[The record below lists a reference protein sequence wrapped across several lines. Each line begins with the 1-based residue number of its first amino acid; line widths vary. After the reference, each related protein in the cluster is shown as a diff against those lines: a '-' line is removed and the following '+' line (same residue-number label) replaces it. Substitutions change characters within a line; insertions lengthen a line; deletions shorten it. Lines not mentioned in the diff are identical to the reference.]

1 MFAKVRYPKAYEAKH
16 LKAHEPAKH
25 LRTHGPA
32 QHLKAPD
39 FSKTPAWAVVIA
51 GTGVAVTLVGAT
63 TGQFH
68 TTIKPN
74 QSAVPQKS
82 TSNSAVR
89 QLLNATNSASAS
101 LAMAKPS
108 LSYAVHQA
116 RSGRAIPQASPAKTS
131 TSTAG
136 VSSTALSP
144 AHMRDERLAASS
156 TRLAAAGGMTAPSTT
171 APAPTTVP
179 APTTAV
185 HAAALGL
192 SGPALTPGAPAT
204 TLLVPTTTPAQPTTT
219 MDQPSSMVAAPLR
232 AADQAT
238 YSSDHPSDGHG
249 RSWRH
254 WGGTG
259 ASTATAGPVGTV
271 ATPAVGTAAALAVG
285 TTLPEP
291 GPAGEE
297 ATGAPASPS
306 IAPVGAPIIFSGDLG
321 GATSYELSV
330 SPQSAGDLLVLT
342 VINDGWPNS
351 VSAVSGGGVSQW
363 SEASSPYLDA
373 ADGQTLQVWYGVVT
387 TAGPSQVDVTWTGAV
402 QNVDLGLQELN
413 AGTDPTWSLDDVGF
427 SNEPFPSLSGPASD
441 EAFEDR
447 GRVERGFVARD
458 SHVAFS
464 GGPGGIRY
472 QPRPEERVAEHERHT
487 SVTSYQQ
494 QHDAAARSDRC
505 SYVKNNGGH
514 PSTLAVPRPLGA
526 NKNAAPSADR
536 GKSGHD
542 NWNAP
547 TKSQGPGVG
556 AKPQGPGAGKE
567 GVLNYNS
574 PKSNTGNAVG
584 QPRTMGGSSPKG
596 DTTVKGSGVP
606 QNNMHTMPPAHTES
620 QPHPQGQQFQ
630 PRSQGQQHE
639 APATHFTPPA
649 HTESQPHP
657 QGQQLQPHSQG
668 QQHEAPSS
676 HSAPKDKDEHK
687 HN

>member
-1 MFAKVRYPKAYEAKH
+1 MKFLHSARWLLLA
-16 LKAHEPAKH
+16 L
-25 LRTHGPA
+25 
-32 QHLKAPD
+32 
-39 FSKTPAWAVVIA
+39 VIM
-51 GTGVAVTLVGAT
+51 L
-63 TGQFH
+63 
-68 TTIKPN
+68 
-74 QSAVPQKS
+74 
-82 TSNSAVR
+82 
-89 QLLNATNSASAS
+89 
-101 LAMAKPS
+101 
-108 LSYAVHQA
+108 
-116 RSGRAIPQASPAKTS
+116 IPVSS
-131 TSTAG
+131 HAG
-136 VSSTALSP
+136 VFISV
-144 AHMRDERLAASS
+144 
-156 TRLAAAGGMTAPSTT
+156 GIAPPELPVYVQPDCPEPGLMWMPGYW
-171 APAPTTVP
+171 AYGDDGYYWVPGAWVP
-179 APTTAV
+179 APYQG
-185 HAAALGL
+185 ALW
-192 SGPALTPGAPAT
+192 TPG
-204 TLLVPTTTPAQPTTT
+204 
-219 MDQPSSMVAAPLR
+219 
-232 AADQAT
+232 
-238 YSSDHPSDGHG
+238 YWGWSDGFYVFHPGYWG
-249 RSWRH
+249 RH
-254 WGGTG
+254 
-259 ASTATAGPVGTV
+259 VG
-271 ATPAVGTAAALAVG
+271 
-285 TTLPEP
+285 
-291 GPAGEE
+291 
-297 ATGAPASPS
+297 
-306 IAPVGAPIIFSGDLG
+306 
-321 GATSYELSV
+321 YY
-330 SPQSAGDLLVLT
+330 
-342 VINDGWPNS
+342 
-351 VSAVSGGGVSQW
+351 GGVN
-363 SEASSPYLDA
+363 
-373 ADGQTLQVWYGVVT
+373 YGYGYGGFGF
-387 TAGPSQVDVTWTGAV
+387 AGGEWRGGVFAYNTFVMHVDRRYIHET
-402 QNVDLGLQELN
+402 
-413 AGTDPTWSLDDVGF
+413 
-427 SNEPFPSLSGPASD
+427 
-441 EAFEDR
+441 FEDR

-472 QPRPEERVAEHERHT
+472 HPRPEERVAEHERHT

-494 QHDAAARSDRC
+494 QHEAAARSDRG

-639 APATHFTPPA
+639 APASHFTPPAHTESQPHPQGQQFQPRSQGQQHEAPATHFTPPA

-668 QQHEAPSS
+668 QQHEAPAS